1 MAAEPRR
8 RRRPRPPAPA
18 PQARVGLLDHITA
31 TSLDEDYA
39 QASRR
44 RAAAG
49 ERSGTSGRPGRA
61 ALAVLLAFGLL
72 VATAGIQTARSADE
86 SATSRASLIKQL
98 NSRKKVLDGERA
110 QLQRL
115 QAEVATAQK
124 RDLQATRAGRS
135 LQQRLTR
142 LGLAAGTLPAKGPG
156 IQVVVDD
163 ARGARSYQQ
172 QVQATDL
179 VKLVNGLWQVG
190 AEAIAINGQRLTSLS
205 PIRDAADAITVGFS
219 SLRRPYRVSAIG
231 NRDTMGADLLDTP
244 GGRAWVTLQSTFGLQ
259 FDVETKES
267 MVLPAAKAPS
277 LRSAHLPPRLR
288 GDLPQGGPADRG
300 TG

>member
-1 MAAEPRR
+1 M
-8 RRRPRPPAPA
+8 
-18 PQARVGLLDHITA
+18 GLLDLITA

-39 QASRR
+39 HASRR
-44 RAAAG
+44 RAAGAD
-49 ERSGTSGRPGRA
+49 RPGRPGGA
-61 ALAVLLAFGLL
+61 ALVVLLAFGLL

-86 SATSRASLIKQL
+86 SATSRAALVKQL
-98 NSRKKVLDGERA
+98 NSRKRVLADERA

-115 QAEVATAQK
+115 TAEVVAAQ
-124 RDLQATRAGRS
+124 RTDLRATRTGRE

-231 NRDTMGADLLDTP
+231 NRDTMGADLLDTA

-277 LRSAHLPPRLR
+277 LRSAHLPPHLR
-288 GDLPQGGPADRG
+288 PDVRHGGRAGRG

>member
-1 MAAEPRR
+1 MAAELRRRMRPRR
-8 RRRPRPPAPA
+8 SVPEPS
-18 PQARVGLLDHITA
+18 PQARMGLLDLITA

-39 QASRR
+39 HASRR
-44 RAAAG
+44 RAAGAD
-49 ERSGTSGRPGRA
+49 RPGRPGGA
-61 ALAVLLAFGLL
+61 ALVVLLAFGLL

-86 SATSRASLIKQL
+86 SATSRAALVKQL
-98 NSRKKVLDGERA
+98 NSRKRVLADERA

-115 QAEVATAQK
+115 TAEVVAAQ
-124 RDLQATRAGRS
+124 RTDLRATRTGRE

-219 SLRRPYRVSAIG
+219 SLRRPYTVSAIG
-231 NRDTMGADLLDTP
+231 NRDTMGADLLDTA

-288 GDLPQGGPADRG
+288 PDVQRGGRGDRG